1 MTALPIP
8 ARKEDRLAERDFL
21 RLSQF
26 IYDYSG
32 IKMPP
37 NKRTMLE
44 GRLRKRM
51 RETGYFRFDDYCRYL
66 FQEDGLQIE
75 AVDLIDVVTTNKT
88 DFFREPRHFEFMAK
102 TALPAITARKAG
114 AVRAWSAASSTGAE
128 AYTMAMVMEDYGERR
143 PSFDYNILATDLSTH
158 CLVAAHRGVFPQEMV
173 EPVPADLRR
182 QFILTS
188 KDPRRREVR
197 IHPRLRSKIAFGRLN
212 LMDDHYAA
220 VGEPMDMIFC
230 RNVLIYFDKPTQ
242 AGVLKRLTDRLA
254 AGGYLFIGHSE
265 STQGVDLPVEQVAH
279 TVFQKV

>member
-1 MTALPIP
+1 VTALAIP
-8 ARKEDRLAERDFL
+8 VRQEDRLAERDFH

-51 RETGYFRFDDYCRYL
+51 RETGYYRFDDYCHYL
-66 FQEDGLQIE
+66 FNENGLEIE

-102 TALPAITARKAG
+102 TALPAIAARTGG

-128 AYTMAMVMEDYGERR
+128 AYTMAMVMEDYAERR
-143 PSFDYNILATDLSTH
+143 PSFDYRILATDLSTH
-158 CLVAAHRGVFPQEMV
+158 CLVAAHRGVFSQAMV
-173 EPVPADLRR
+173 EPVPALMRR
-182 QFILTS
+182 QFVLTS

-212 LMDDHYAA
+212 LMDDHYA
-220 VGEPMDMIFC
+220 VDEPMDMIFC

-242 AGVLKRLTDRLA
+242 AGVLKRLTNCLA
-254 AGGYLFIGHSE
+254 VGGYLFIGHSE
-265 STQGVDLPVEQVAH
+265 SIQGVDLPVEQVAH